1 VSQVPGILPA
11 TLLLGALLSLLAGL
25 WRVRAGFWIA
35 LGSAVAALLT
45 ATAGLLHVRGG
56 GDPIRYALGGW
67 TPPIGIEF
75 VFDGLAGF
83 MTVLIT
89 FMGLLALIYAPR
101 SLAREAP
108 GKQAYAY
115 PIILL
120 LLAGLS
126 GMCLTG
132 DLFNLYV
139 FLEIA
144 ALAAYAL
151 LSLGDRGA
159 PVATF
164 RYLIIGA
171 VGGGFY
177 LLGVAFLYFSAGTL
191 NMADLYAR
199 LPELAGSRAVVG
211 AAALMVLGL
220 GVKMAMFPMHF
231 WLPDVYTEGASVSVG
246 LIAPIMTKVSAYAII
261 RLFLDV
267 FPPGYF
273 TEALPMA
280 STIGW
285 LSVGGIM
292 FGSIMAVAQQDYRR
306 MLAYSSVGQI
316 SYVGLGIGLANPLG
330 LIGGILHMLNHALM
344 KGCLFFISGAIRL
357 RTGRTR
363 IPSFAGL
370 GHTMPWTMVAF
381 VVAALAM
388 VGIPPTAGFF
398 SKWYLLLGA
407 IDGGEWIWFG
417 VIIASS
423 LLSAIY
429 FFRVVEMIYR
439 DLPVEAEVA
448 TAGAGSM
455 GAPATAG
462 DLGTASGSPAGG
474 SPGTGGGDKP
484 VAGDPPASMLFP
496 ILVLAV
502 AILAVGILNVVIVDQ
517 VLEHVVAPLAD

>member
-1 VSQVPGILPA
+1 VSQIPGILPA
-11 TLLLGALLSLLAGL
+11 VLLVGGLLSLLGGL
-25 WRVRAGFWIA
+25 WRARLAHWIA
-35 LGSAVAALLT
+35 LVSAAGAFLT
-45 ATAGLLHVRGG
+45 AGLGLLHVRDGG
-56 GDPIRYALGGW
+56 EAIRYALGGW
-67 TPPIGIEF
+67 TAPIGIEF
-75 VFDGLAGF
+75 VFDGLTGF

-108 GKQAYAY
+108 GKAAYAY
-115 PIILL
+115 PAMLL

-126 GMCLTG
+126 GMTLTG

-151 LSLGDRGA
+151 LALGDRGA

-164 RYLIIGA
+164 RYLVIGA

-199 LPELAGSRAVVG
+199 LPELVGSRAVVG
-211 AAALMVLGL
+211 AAVLMVLGL
-220 GVKMAMFPMHF
+220 GVKMALFPLHF
-231 WLPDVYTEGASVSVG
+231 WLPDVYTNGASASVG

-261 RLFLDV
+261 RIFLDV

-273 TEALPMA
+273 TEALPLA

-285 LSVGGIM
+285 LSAAGIM
-292 FGSIMAVAQQDYRR
+292 YGSILAIAQDDYRR

-316 SYVGLGIGLANPLG
+316 SYIGLGIGLANPLG
-330 LIGGILHMLNHALM
+330 LIGGLLHIVNHALM

-363 IPSFAGL
+363 IPSFKGL
-370 GHTMPWTMVAF
+370 GRSMPWTMVAF
-381 VVAALAM
+381 VIAALAM

-407 IDGGEWIWFG
+407 IDGGAWVWFG
-417 VIIASS
+417 VIIVSS

-439 DLPVEAEVA
+439 EAEEEEEA
-448 TAGAGSM
+448 EP
-455 GAPATAG
+455 APE
-462 DLGTASGSPAGG
+462 
-474 SPGTGGGDKP
+474 
-484 VAGDPPASMLFP
+484 AGDPPASMLIP
-496 ILVLAV
+496 ILVLTA
-502 AILAVGILNVVIVDQ
+502 AILGVGVLNVVIVDQ
-517 VLEHVVAPLAD
+517 VLEHVVAPLGR